1 MAAFTSYS
9 VLKETTLKP
18 FHPYLYC
25 QEGDEFWNISEI
37 NINREGQAFL
47 DRWGEA
53 FQSPVIDPELSKSVL
68 ENIMATLA
76 TYNELPFD
84 RENNPIVATQL
95 PGGHRF
101 NGTIGASVESGV
113 SISIR
118 IKRPFA
124 AQFKDF
130 NVTPEQEAIILNT
143 IAKGGNIMVVGGTS
157 TGKTTFLN
165 ILFRHIHLKKRV
177 IIVEDTQ
184 ELDPPHEN
192 QVRHLARRF
201 DTGSG
206 LGYDRKM
213 DTVIRENP
221 DVLGVGELSI
231 FNAFPSFNI
240 MNLGNESFYSTA
252 HANDP
257 LEFLDGFRTR
267 VMLAGYSPTGVIEGL
282 VRRLDLIIQLGR
294 DGHKRVIKDLVQ
306 PQDLPWQQLVNNT
319 KGHSHK
325 KRLKRLKIQNARVNL
340 QDFPEDTTFSAANS
354 LRRDEKLY
362 ARAKGLPV

>member
-1 MAAFTSYS
+1 M
-9 VLKETTLKP
+9 E
-18 FHPYLYC
+18 
-25 QEGDEFWNISEI
+25 
-37 NINREGQAFL
+37 
-47 DRWGEA
+47 
-53 FQSPVIDPELSKSVL
+53 
-68 ENIMATLA
+68 TLA

-84 RENNPIVATQL
+84 RVNNPIVATQL

-130 NVTPEQEAIILNT
+130 NVSAAQEAVILET
-143 IAKGGNIMVVGGTS
+143 IAQGGNIMVVGGTS

-165 ILFRHIHLKKRV
+165 ILFRHIPPQKR
-177 IIVEDTQ
+177 IILVEDTQ
-184 ELDPPHEN
+184 ELDPPHHN

-201 DTGSG
+201 DTGNG

-252 HANDP
+252 HANNP

-267 VMLAGYSPTGVIEGL
+267 VMLAGYEPTGVIEGL
-282 VRRLDLIIQLGR
+282 VRRLGLIIQLGR
-294 DGHKRVIKDLVQ
+294 EGHKRVIKDLVK
-306 PQDLPWQQLVNNT
+306 PLDLPWQSLLTQDT
-319 KGHSHK
+319 AHHTD
-325 KRLKRLKIQNARVNL
+325 KRLKRLKIQTARRNL
-340 QDFPEDTTFSAANS
+340 QDLPHDFRLKNAVNS
-354 LRRDEKLY
+354 LRRDEQLY
-362 ARAKGLPV
+362 VRAKGLSV